1 MTKHEAPTSAGA
13 VGSPL
18 ERGVVPPGF
27 PARDTL
33 RGAQL
38 RAAQLALLLA
48 NGEAVTTWL
57 VRELYGVSAPT
68 AKRDLAVLREAL
80 PVEQFQ
86 GRHPA
91 LMLQDAKTPTLS
103 QRLLAAGFKRR
114 PSARSLPSD
123 E

>member
-1 MTKHEAPTSAGA
+1 MTRPEDATRPPA
-13 VGSPL
+13 VGAPL
-18 ERGVVPPGF
+18 DGRVVPPAA
-27 PARDTL
+27 PERDTL

-48 NGEAVTTWL
+48 SGEAVTTWL
-57 VRELYGVSAPT
+57 VRELYDVSAPT

-80 PVEQFQ
+80 PVEQFN

-91 LMLQDAKTPTLS
+91 LMLADKKPPTRS
-103 QRLLAAGFKRR
+103 ARLLAAGFKRR

>member
-1 MTKHEAPTSAGA
+1 MTKSSTAQPA
-13 VGSPL
+13 VGFQV
-18 ERGVVPPGF
+18 ERGVVPPGV
-27 PARDTL
+27 PERDTL

-48 NGEAVTTWL
+48 SGEAVTTWL

-80 PVEQFQ
+80 PVERFS

-91 LMLQDAKTPTLS
+91 LMLQDAKAPS
-103 QRLLAAGFKRR
+103 RAARLLAAGFKRR